1 MGITHHAN
9 GVEGVQAI
17 VNLALLRGMVG
28 REHAGLLP
36 LRGHSNVQGI
46 GTIGFTP
53 QLKQEFMDN
62 LESAYGIRLPTG
74 EGMDTLA
81 CMETAHAG
89 GFDFAWNLGGNLYG
103 SNPDSHFAEEAMSKI
118 GFALYMNTT
127 LNPSHFQGR
136 GKTTLILP
144 VLARDEEPE
153 PTTQESMFS
162 YVRMSDGGLSRV
174 SGLKSE
180 VEVIAEIAGRVL
192 PDCPIP
198 WKELHH
204 TANIRQV
211 IGSVVK
217 GMKQLQ
223 EIDRTHKEFHIE
235 GRILHRAQFPSVT
248 GRATFKVPQA
258 QVAPLKTNHFRM
270 MTVRSEGQFNT
281 VVYETQDKFRGVD
294 SRDVVL
300 MNPEDMKQRGWQE
313 NDTVTV
319 HNPTGSLPGQ
329 KLVPYPITAGNIMM
343 YFPEANVLVPR
354 AADPQS
360 RTPSF
365 KSIEVS
371 LEKE

>member
-1 MGITHHAN
+1 M
-9 GVEGVQAI
+9 QAI

-46 GTIGFTP
+46 GTMGFTP

-62 LESAYGIRLPTG
+62 LESAYGVRLPTG
-74 EGMDTLA
+74 TGMDTLA

-89 GFDFAWNLGGNLYG
+89 EFDFAWNLGGNLYG
-103 SNPDSHFAEEAMSKI
+103 SNPDSRYAEEAMSKI
-118 GFALYMNTT
+118 VFVLYMNTT

-162 YVRMSDGGLSRV
+162 YVRMSNGGPPRIP
-174 SGLKSE
+174 GLKSE
-180 VEVIAEIAGRVL
+180 VEVIAEIASRVL
-192 PDCPIP
+192 PDSAIP
-198 WKELHH
+198 WKEFQH
-204 TANIRQV
+204 TSNIRQV

-217 GMKQLQ
+217 GMRPLQ

-235 GRILHRAQFPSVT
+235 GRILHRPQFPSVN
-248 GRATFKVPQA
+248 GKAVFKVPQT
-258 QVAPLKTNHFRM
+258 QVAPLKENHFRM

-300 MNPEDMKQRGWQE
+300 MSLEDMKQRGWRE

-329 KLVPYPITAGNIMM
+329 KLIPYPITPGNIMM

-354 AADPQS
+354 SADPQS

-365 KSIEVS
+365 KSIEVT